1 MRIAHIMFNGPY
13 TENMTYQD
21 NLLPAAHAQ
30 LGHEVVMIASCYT
43 WHKNQV
49 ESVAPCDYIMADGVR
64 LIRLP
69 MNKVGGVSFLEQKVR
84 CVPELFGCLQRIAPD
99 WIMLH
104 DPQMQSTKDV
114 CRYVEQYRC
123 GFVVDSHADVHNSGR
138 NLLSRYVLHK
148 LYYRH
153 FMQMAAHYAQK
164 IYYPS
169 LETKQFMLEEY
180 GVPEQKMEYLPLGGV
195 ILPESKYRQ
204 IRMARRAEL
213 ALTPED
219 VLIVHSG
226 KLAPGKKTVELLT
239 AFLQVKNP
247 RAHLA
252 IIGSADDPIIQ
263 NALEEATNTDS
274 RIHYLGWKSGDEL
287 QEYLCAADIYAQPGT
302 QSATMQN
309 AACCGCAEILY
320 PYSSHK
326 TLLGDAVLYVE
337 DTVQLT
343 QMLRDLVDDPELLRK
358 KKQQVFQVA
367 CEKLDYCKQ
376 AERILNTGKTC

>member
-21 NLLPAAHAQ
+21 NLLPAAQAQ
-30 LGHEVVMIASCYT
+30 LGYEVVMIASCYT
-43 WHKNQV
+43 WNKKQV

-69 MNKVGGVSFLEQKVR
+69 MNKMGGVSILEQKVR

-114 CRYVEQYRC
+114 CRYVEQYQC

-153 FMQMAAHYAQK
+153 FMQMAAHYAKK

-195 ILPESKYRQ
+195 IIPECEYRQ

-213 ALTPED
+213 ALIPED

-226 KLAPGKKTVELLT
+226 KLVPGKKTVELLT

-263 NALEEATNTDS
+263 NALEEATNTNP

-287 QEYLCAADIYAQPGT
+287 QKYLCAADIYAQPGT

-309 AACCGCAEILY
+309 AACCGCAEVLY

-326 TLLGDAVLYVE
+326 MLFGEAALYIENVG
-337 DTVQLT
+337 QLT
-343 QMLRDLVDDPELLRK
+343 QALQKLVSDPQFLQG
-358 KKQQVFQVA
+358 KKQQVFEVA
-367 CEKLDYCKQ
+367 CKKLDYAKQ
-376 AERILNTGKTC
+376 AEWILGGRKNE